1 MGWNYPWQA
10 RAIGGIIDMIGFI
23 ILFVCYL
30 SNFTISGD
38 LLIVGIVLV
47 VIGLAIGAPEV
58 LFGILYVIYI
68 ILEGL

>member
-1 MGWNYPWQA
+1 
-10 RAIGGIIDMIGFI
+10 MIGFI

-30 SNFTISGD
+30 SDFASGD
-38 LLIVGIVLV
+38 LLIVGIVIV

-68 ILEGL
+68 ILDSL